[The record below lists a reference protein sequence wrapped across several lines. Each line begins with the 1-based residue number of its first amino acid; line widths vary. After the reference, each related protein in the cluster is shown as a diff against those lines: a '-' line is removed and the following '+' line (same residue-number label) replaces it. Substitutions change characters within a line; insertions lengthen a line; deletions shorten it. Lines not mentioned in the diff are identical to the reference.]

1 MVGVPMPTVVVP
13 VELIEPVAGTDM
25 PPVELIEPVAGI
37 DVPPEE
43 LMPVPVDVG
52 LELAG
57 IDVPAGLAGVDVEI
71 VCVGA
76 GVNPTEKP
84 HPAGTCETLIGEMS
98 VSVGAERPCI
108 IEAGFIVTVVAD
120 LADALTDAGRSVPLM
135 TTFMGAPVCVP
146 CCALASA
153 VKSLR
158 RAATLNPLC
167 SSWTIRV
174 NWAPVGFV

>member
-1 MVGVPMPTVVVP
+1 MVGVPMPAVGVP
-13 VELIEPVAGTDM
+13 VELIEPVAGIDT

-37 DVPPEE
+37 DVPLEE

-57 IDVPAGLAGVDVEI
+57 VDVPAGLAGVDVEI

-76 GVNPTEKP
+76 GVDATEKP

-98 VSVGAERPCI
+98 VSVGAERPCV

-120 LADALTDAGRSVPLM
+120 LADALTEAG
-135 TTFMGAPVCVP
+135 
-146 CCALASA
+146 
-153 VKSLR
+153 
-158 RAATLNPLC
+158 
-167 SSWTIRV
+167 
-174 NWAPVGFV
+174 